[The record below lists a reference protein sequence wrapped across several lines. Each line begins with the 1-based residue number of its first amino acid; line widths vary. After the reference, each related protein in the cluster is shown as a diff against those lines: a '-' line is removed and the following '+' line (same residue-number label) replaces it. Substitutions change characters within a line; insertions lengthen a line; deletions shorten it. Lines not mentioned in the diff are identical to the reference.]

1 MAKPGL
7 KQIFLAVVSIVAIT
21 GAGVAIYFQTRP
33 TGINVRLHRMFGE
46 VLAEQAATLT
56 NAGNIVLVTID
67 PAKNPILKAQAEG
80 LEKGL
85 KKYPNLK
92 LYRTV
97 EVDAEGKAKYGPG
110 RGLSGER
117 YLRIMKK
124 YSDRGNIVISLIGS
138 PTLNEEQLQKLP
150 KPMPKFI
157 AETRGRDQLVE
168 LFAGG
173 AIHAAIVPRF
183 IFPSPIEKPRTP
195 RDWFETY
202 WQIINPA
209 NVPPN
214 DDTDESSVRSDQKT
228 PKTKTSPTNSI
239 PALKEDEA
247 RKNTR
252 L

>member
-1 MAKPGL
+1 L
-7 KQIFLAVVSIVAIT
+7 
-21 GAGVAIYFQTRP
+21 IYFQTRP
-33 TGINVRLHRMFGE
+33 AGINVRLHRTFGE

-56 NAGNIVLVTID
+56 NAGNIVLITID
-67 PAKNPILKAQAEG
+67 PSENPILKAQAEG

-85 KKYPNLK
+85 QKYPKLK

-124 YSDRGNIVISLIGS
+124 YSDRANIFISLIGS

-157 AETRGRDQLVE
+157 AETRGRDQLAE

-195 RDWFETY
+195 RDWFDTY
-202 WQIINPA
+202 WQVINPG
-209 NVPPN
+209 NVPANEMTEDPS
-214 DDTDESSVRSDQKT
+214 TGEAEAVKSKSSN
-228 PKTKTSPTNSI
+228 SPT
-239 PALKEDEA
+239 
-247 RKNTR
+247 R
-252 L
+252 